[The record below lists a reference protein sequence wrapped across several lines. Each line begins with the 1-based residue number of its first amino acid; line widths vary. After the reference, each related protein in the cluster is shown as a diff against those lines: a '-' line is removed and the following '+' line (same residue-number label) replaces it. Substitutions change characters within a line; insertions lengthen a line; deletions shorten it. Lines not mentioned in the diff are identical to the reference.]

1 LLKPLLHQEEKAY
14 RHLGRQQMR
23 KEIVEHKAGAK
34 STDDNDNWLDLESLA
49 SVQITSEDPAFPIEN
64 ALSANPERNEIGWR
78 AAAPGPQT
86 IALSF
91 DNPQRIRRIHLLFIE
106 HQTERMQEFVLRC
119 SSPKETGREIVRQQW
134 TFSPTGSSQEV
145 EDYTVNLDSVTK
157 LELAIDP
164 DRGAGVALA
173 SLNVLRLA

>member
-1 LLKPLLHQEEKAY
+1 
-14 RHLGRQQMR
+14 MR
-23 KEIVEHKAGAK
+23 KEIIQHKAGAK
-34 STDDNDNWLDLESLA
+34 STHENHDWLDLESLA
-49 SVQITSEDPAFPIEN
+49 SVQITSEDPGFPIEN

-91 DNPQRIRRIHLLFIE
+91 DNPQHIRGIHLLFIE
-106 HQTERMQEFVLRC
+106 HQTERMQEFVLRY
-119 SSPKETGREIVRQQW
+119 SSSKETGREIVRQQW
-134 TFSPTGSSQEV
+134 NFSPTGSSQEI

-164 DRGAGVALA
+164 DRSGGRALA
-173 SLNVLRLA
+173 TLNLLRLA